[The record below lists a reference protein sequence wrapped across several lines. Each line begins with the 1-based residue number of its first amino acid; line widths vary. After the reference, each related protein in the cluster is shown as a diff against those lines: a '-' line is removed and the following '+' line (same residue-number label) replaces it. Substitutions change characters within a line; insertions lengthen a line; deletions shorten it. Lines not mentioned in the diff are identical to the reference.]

1 MDVNIWRIE
10 KKWACTRK
18 GINYEE
24 REKKNNSFETK
35 RNKFETNKVLLKENY
50 FKRRKNK
57 ELWKERNAKVHKERQ
72 SKIKKEK

>member
-1 MDVNIWRIE
+1 M
-10 KKWACTRK
+10 KKERK
-18 GINYEE
+18 KIILL
-24 REKKNNSFETK
+24 KQK